1 LKYHFFS
8 AIFRL
13 GSWAIPFNNIF
24 ICEQVEPQEFTI
36 KMAGGQPNLAQL
48 GPLQIINRGPDD
60 AFQLAIIAVGDGA
73 DSIHLT
79 AVGGCSLQAVA
90 AGRQRAACPL
100 LGTGAEA
107 TPLTTSVSF
116 SVLETAQGRVEWSL
130 RVESSCQQ
138 TLSIPV
144 TVLIMPSLVLT
155 VSPVSLLSLS
165 GAS

>member
-1 LKYHFFS
+1 
-8 AIFRL
+8 
-13 GSWAIPFNNIF
+13 
-24 ICEQVEPQEFTI
+24 
-36 KMAGGQPNLAQL
+36 
-48 GPLQIINRGPDD
+48 
-60 AFQLAIIAVGDGA
+60 
-73 DSIHLT
+73 
-79 AVGGCSLQAVA
+79 
-90 AGRQRAACPL
+90 L

-138 TLSIPV
+138 ALSIPV